1 MDINLFSNSMD
12 GLGDVNRA
20 NLFLCKYTFFF
31 FIFVKILNA
40 ISMENDTRWIQRYS
54 NFHKACGRLV
64 ALTDDRSI
72 DDLSELEVEGL
83 VQRFEYTFEL
93 AWKVLQDLLSF
104 GGFQFMPGPNGV
116 IKTAFESGY
125 ITDHEGWRAMLKSRN
140 VFTHVYDESEILAT
154 VRLIYSEFAPLLKTL
169 DDKLEVLSHNPD
181 YQ

>member
-1 MDINLFSNSMD
+1 
-12 GLGDVNRA
+12 
-20 NLFLCKYTFFF
+20 
-31 FIFVKILNA
+31 
-40 ISMENDTRWIQRYS
+40 MENDTRWIQRYS

-64 ALTDDRSI
+64 ALTDDRAI